1 MADNSKSVVSNN
13 AILNSEEYKNLPIET
28 QLKLTEFMLNKKI
41 ELTMT
46 EQEYL
51 REHLSS
57 NRDTLAYLDFL
68 AQQNAIQRNA
78 KGVNVTYNS
87 YETKTPTGK
96 ISSKTTT
103 ATASSGCLLPIVCTL
118 LIMIALVSI

>member
-28 QLKLTEFMLNKKI
+28 QLKLTELMLNKKI

-118 LIMIALVSI
+118 LMIALVSI